1 MMRKKGFTLLEIFL
15 VIGLI
20 SIIATLALPYYHDFQ
35 VRNDLET
42 SLDMTVQ
49 TLRRAQF
56 LATSGDSNTDWG
68 VYIDGNTYEMT
79 VFSGSSYTAR
89 DTSKD
94 ETYPIY
100 PGVLPTGIQEIVF
113 SKFDGIPTSTGDI
126 VLEGAKEESRTIS
139 VNEKGMIDF

>member
-1 MMRKKGFTLLEIFL
+1 MIKKGFTLLEIFL
-15 VIGLI
+15 VIALI

-68 VYIDGNTYEMT
+68 VYIDGNVYTMT
-79 VFSGSSYTAR
+79 VFSGSSYAGR
-89 DTSKD
+89 DASRD
-94 ETYPIY
+94 ETYPLY
-100 PGVLPTGIQEIVF
+100 PGVMPTGIQELIF
-113 SKFDGIPTSTGDI
+113 SKFDGMPTSAGDI
-126 VLEGAKEESRTIS
+126 VLEGAKDESRTIS